1 MNSTDLS
8 EGMFRNMFGG
18 EYALDAHKS
27 GTNPDAFKHIIGS
40 SATDTRKESI
50 VQLLR
55 TARDT
60 EQYELIEAVHDL
72 LRTEYACL
80 PGIDPTTKE
89 GALAMKQ
96 IMDSRSPATK
106 EEDVRPVTLQLIK
119 DATGFRGGVLW
130 LKFVQSQAFIKD
142 GTEISSPLQFVTA
155 MAGQF
160 NLGTATGEEQILH
173 QLCAQKLAKVLEQQ
187 KFEKGVTQAQRAET
201 W

>member
-1 MNSTDLS
+1 MS
-8 EGMFRNMFGG
+8 EGSFRSMFGD
-18 EYALDAHKS
+18 EYALDAYKS
-27 GTNPDAFKHIIGS
+27 GTAPDAFKHIIGS
-40 SATDTRKESI
+40 SVTDSRKQSI
-50 VQLLR
+50 VQLHR
-55 TARDT
+55 TARET
-60 EQYELIEAVHDL
+60 EQFDLIEAIQDL

-130 LKFVQSQAFIKD
+130 LKFVQSQAFIKH
-142 GTEISSPLQFVTA
+142 GTEISSSLQFITA

-160 NLGTATGEEQILH
+160 NPDTATEEEQVLH
-173 QLCAQKLAKVLEQQ
+173 QLCAQMQECWNNRSLKKQRLKLSVQ
-187 KFEKGVTQAQRAET
+187 KAGGT
-201 W
+201 